1 MSGIEQA
8 LAASTASLAAV
19 PRPFQV
25 LDADGTV
32 VGSEPPLTDGQ
43 LTDLYRWMVFGRQL
57 DARGLQL
64 QRQGRL
70 GVWAPM
76 IGQEAAMA
84 GLGLAMQ
91 SGDWIFP
98 SYREAVTLTMR
109 GLDLA
114 DLFAYYRGLY
124 WTADPHASGVFPIQI
139 VIGDQTLHATG
150 AGMGFALQDQPHV
163 AVASIGDGATS
174 QGDFAEA
181 LNFAGVYNARTVFFV
196 QNNGWAISMP
206 RGRQSAC
213 ETLAQK
219 GIGHGVTGVLV
230 DGNDALAMYTV
241 CHWALERARRG
252 DGPAIVEALTYRLG
266 AHTTAD
272 DPRRYQPPDEISDW
286 SRRDPLPRFQRYLER
301 RGLWDEARQSE
312 AEDDALSRID
322 AAVADAEGR
331 TVPSLQTY
339 IEATGG

>member
-1 MSGIEQA
+1 VAAPVTTSGIEPA
-8 LAASTASLAAV
+8 LAASTARLAAI

-25 LDADGTV
+25 LDADGV
-32 VGSEPPLTDGQ
+32 AISPEPSLSDGQ
-43 LTDLYRWMVFGRQL
+43 LVDLYRWMVFGRQL

-76 IGQEAAMA
+76 IGQEAALA

-91 SGDWIFP
+91 PGDWIFP

-114 DLFAYYRGLY
+114 DLFAYFRGLY
-124 WTADPHASGVFPIQI
+124 WTADPYASGVFPIQI

-181 LNFAGVYNARTVFFV
+181 LNFAGVYHARTVFFV

-206 RGRQSAC
+206 RAGQTAC

-219 GIGHGVTGVLV
+219 GLGHGVTGVLV
-230 DGNDALAMYTV
+230 DG
-241 CHWALERARRG
+241 
-252 DGPAIVEALTYRLG
+252 
-266 AHTTAD
+266 
-272 DPRRYQPPDEISDW
+272 
-286 SRRDPLPRFQRYLER
+286 
-301 RGLWDEARQSE
+301 
-312 AEDDALSRID
+312 
-322 AAVADAEGR
+322 
-331 TVPSLQTY
+331 TVPKNALNPQVLQV
-339 IEATGG
+339 AGA